1 MGNGEVIMGL
11 TLIGS
16 AHTVSAGSP
25 ASSIAI
31 TSGIDDT
38 YMAYEFH
45 FYNIHGA
52 EDLQVF
58 TFQVNDYA
66 QPIQTTMYR
75 IHTLDTGG
83 SVDTSAGTHTSWD
96 QHIGETATGNSSQ
109 DGDDR
114 FAAIGIY
121 TGADDAT
128 DSLSGKMTLYDPSDT
143 TYSKHFI
150 SRVTLNSSQGGDEF
164 LHTNIVAGYI
174 KTTSAVTGIKFQF
187 DDGNIDSGVIKMFG
201 VS

>member
-1 MGNGEVIMGL
+1 MGMGKVIMGL

-16 AHTVSAGSP
+16 AHDAAGGVTD
-25 ASSIAI
+25 IAI
-31 TSGIDDT
+31 TSGIDDS

-66 QPIQTTMYR
+66 QPIQTVFSRVHTIDDTTHDNGMG
-75 IHTLDTGG
+75 IHTT
-83 SVDTSAGTHTSWD
+83 WD
-96 QHIGETATGNSSQ
+96 QHIGEAADGNSSQ

-114 FAAIGIY
+114 FAAIAIY
-121 TGADDAT
+121 TGADDTT
-128 DSLSGKMTLYDPSDT
+128 DSLSGVMTLYDPSDT

-150 SRVTLNSSQGGDEF
+150 SRVTHNSSQGGDEF
-164 LHTNIVAGYI
+164 MHMNLCGGYI
-174 KTTSAVTGIKFQF
+174 KITSAVTGIKFQF

>member
-1 MGNGEVIMGL
+1 MGL
-11 TLIGS
+11 TLIS
-16 AHTVSAGSP
+16 TST
-25 ASSIAI
+25 ASSSASLAI
-31 TSGIDDT
+31 TSGIDDS

-45 FYNIHGA
+45 FYNIHGE

-66 QPIQTTMYR
+66 QPIQTVMYR
-75 IHTLDTGG
+75 IHTQDSDTH
-83 SVDTSAGTHTSWD
+83 DTSAGGHTSWD

-114 FAAIGIY
+114 FAAIAIY
-121 TGADDAT
+121 TGADDTT

-143 TYSKHFI
+143 TYSKHFM
-150 SRVTLNSSQGGDEF
+150 SRVTLNSSQSSQEYM
-164 LHTNIVAGYI
+164 HYNVVSGYI

>member
-25 ASSIAI
+25 AASIAI
-31 TSGIDDT
+31 TSDIDDT

-45 FYNIHGA
+45 FYNIHGS

-75 IHTLDTGG
+75 IHTQDSDTL
-83 SVDTSAGTHTSWD
+83 DTSAGPHSTWD
-96 QHIGETATGNSSQ
+96 QHIGEGATGNSSQ

-121 TGADDAT
+121 TGADDTT

-143 TYSKHFI
+143 DYSKHFM
-150 SRVTLNSSQGGDEF
+150 SRVTLNSSQSSQEY
-164 LHTNIVAGYI
+164 LHYNVTSGYI

>member
-16 AHTVSAGSP
+16 AHEADGGT
-25 ASSIAI
+25 SIAI

-45 FYNIHGA
+45 FYNIHGS
-52 EDLQVF
+52 EDLQLF

-66 QPIQTTMYR
+66 QPIQTCMYR

-83 SVDTSAGTHTSWD
+83 TADTSAGPMATFD
-96 QHIGETATGNSSQ
+96 QHIDETATGNSSQ

-121 TGADDAT
+121 TGSDDAT

-174 KTTSAVTGIKFQF
+174 KTTSAGTGIKFQF

>member
-16 AHTVSAGSP
+16 AHEADGGT
-25 ASSIAI
+25 SIAI

-45 FYNIHGA
+45 FYNIHGS
-52 EDLQVF
+52 EDLQLF

-66 QPIQTTMYR
+66 QQIQTCMYR

-83 SVDTSAGTHTSWD
+83 TADTSAGPMATFD
-96 QHIGETATGNSSQ
+96 QHIGEGATGNSSQ

-121 TGADDAT
+121 TGADDTT

-143 TYSKHFI
+143 DYSKHFM
-150 SRVTLNSSQGGDEF
+150 SRVTLNSSQSSQEY
-164 LHTNIVAGYI
+164 LHYNVTSGYI

>member
-16 AHTVSAGSP
+16 AHEADGGT
-25 ASSIAI
+25 SIAI

-45 FYNIHGA
+45 FYNIHGS
-52 EDLQVF
+52 EDLQLF

-66 QPIQTTMYR
+66 QQIQTCMYR

-83 SVDTSAGTHTSWD
+83 TADTSAGPMATFD
-96 QHIGETATGNSSQ
+96 QHIDETATGNSSQ

>member
-16 AHTVSAGSP
+16 AHEADGGT
-25 ASSIAI
+25 SIAI

-45 FYNIHGA
+45 FYNIHGS
-52 EDLQVF
+52 EDLQLF

-66 QPIQTTMYR
+66 QQIQTCMYR

-83 SVDTSAGTHTSWD
+83 TADTSAGPMATFD
-96 QHIGETATGNSSQ
+96 QHIDETATGNSSQ

-121 TGADDAT
+121 TGADDTT
-128 DSLSGKMTLYDPSDT
+128 DSLSGKMTLYDPSVDT
-143 TYSKHFI
+143 TGYSKHFI
-150 SRVTLNSSQGGDEF
+150 SRVTLNSSQQSSEY
-164 LHTNIVAGYI
+164 LHTNIVSGYI

>member
-1 MGNGEVIMGL
+1 MGEVIMGL
-11 TLIGS
+11 TLISTRTASTS
-16 AHTVSAGSP
+16 ASL
-25 ASSIAI
+25 AI

-45 FYNIHGA
+45 FYNIHGE

-66 QPIQTTMYR
+66 QPIQTVFSR
-75 IHTLDTGG
+75 IHTIDDDTHDNSMGI
-83 SVDTSAGTHTSWD
+83 HTTWD
-96 QHIGETATGNSSQ
+96 QHVGEAVDGNSSQ

-114 FAAIGIY
+114 FAALAIY
-121 TGADDAT
+121 TGADDTT
-128 DSLSGKMTLYDPSDT
+128 DSLSGVMTLYDPSDT
-143 TYSKHFI
+143 TYSKHFT
-150 SRVTLNSSQGGDEF
+150 SRVTHNSSQGGDEF
-164 LHTNIVAGYI
+164 MHMNLCGGYI

>member
-1 MGNGEVIMGL
+1 MGL
-11 TLIGS
+11 TLIS
-16 AHTVSAGSP
+16 TST
-25 ASSIAI
+25 ASSSASLAI

-45 FYNIHGA
+45 FYNINGA
-52 EDLQVF
+52 EDLQLF
-58 TFQVNDYA
+58 TLQVNDYA
-66 QPIQTTMYR
+66 QPIQTCMYR
-75 IHTLDTGG
+75 IHTLD
-83 SVDTSAGTHTSWD
+83 SSSADTSAGVHSSFD
-96 QHIGETATGNSSQ
+96 QHVGETATGNSSQ

-128 DSLSGKMTLYDPSDT
+128 DSLSGKMTLYDPSDK
-143 TYSKHFI
+143 TYSKLFI

>member
-1 MGNGEVIMGL
+1 MGKVIMGL
-11 TLIGS
+11 TLIGTPHD
-16 AHTVSAGSP
+16 ADGIVTD
-25 ASSIAI
+25 IEI

-45 FYNIHGA
+45 FYNIHGE

-66 QPIQTTMYR
+66 QPIQTVFSR
-75 IHTLDTGG
+75 IHTKDDASHDNGMG
-83 SVDTSAGTHTSWD
+83 IHTTWD
-96 QHIGETATGNSSQ
+96 QHVGEAVDGNASQ

-114 FAAIGIY
+114 FAALAIY
-121 TGADDAT
+121 TGADDTT
-128 DSLSGKMTLYDPSDT
+128 DSLSGVMTLYDPSEDT
-143 TYSKHFI
+143 IGYSKHFT
-150 SRVTLNSSQGGDEF
+150 SRVTHNSSQGGDEF
-164 LHTNIVAGYI
+164 MHMNLCGGYI
-174 KTTSAVTGIKFQF
+174 KTTSAVTGIKFKF

>member
-16 AHTVSAGSP
+16 AHDAAGGVT
-25 ASSIAI
+25 SIAI
-31 TSGIDDT
+31 TGIDDS

-45 FYNIHGA
+45 FYNILGV
-52 EDLQVF
+52 EDLQQF
-58 TFQVNDYA
+58 TFQVNDFA
-66 QPIQTTMYR
+66 QPIQTCLYR
-75 IHTLDTGG
+75 IHTLDDP
-83 SVDTSAGTHTSWD
+83 SPDTSSGVHGSFD
-96 QHIGETATGNSSQ
+96 QHIGETVDGNSTQ

-114 FAAIGIY
+114 WATLGIY

-150 SRVTLNSSQGGDEF
+150 SRVTLNSSQGGGEY
-164 LHTNIVAGYI
+164 LHSNIVGGYI
-174 KTTSAVTGIKFQF
+174 KITSAVTGIAFKF
-187 DDGNIDSGVIKMFG
+187 DDGNIASGVIKMFG

>member
-1 MGNGEVIMGL
+1 MGDGEVIMGL
-11 TLIGS
+11 TLISTSTASSS
-16 AHTVSAGSP
+16 A
-25 ASSIAI
+25 SIAI

-52 EDLQVF
+52 EDLQLF

-66 QPIQTTMYR
+66 QPIQTCMYR
-75 IHTLDTGG
+75 IHTLD
-83 SVDTSAGTHTSWD
+83 SSSPDTSAGPMATFD
-96 QHIGETATGNSSQ
+96 QHIGETATGNGSQ

-128 DSLSGKMTLYDPSDT
+128 DSLSGMMKLYDPSDT

-150 SRVTLNSSQGGDEF
+150 SRVTLNSSQQSAEY
-164 LHTNIVAGYI
+164 LHTNIVSGYI

>member
-1 MGNGEVIMGL
+1 MGKVIMGL

-16 AHTVSAGSP
+16 AHDAAGGVTD
-25 ASSIAI
+25 IAI
-31 TSGIDDT
+31 TSGIDDS

-66 QPIQTTMYR
+66 QPIQTVFSRVHTIDDTTHDNGMG
-75 IHTLDTGG
+75 IHTT
-83 SVDTSAGTHTSWD
+83 WD
-96 QHIGETATGNSSQ
+96 QHIGEAADGNSSQ

-114 FAAIGIY
+114 FAAIAIY
-121 TGADDAT
+121 TGADDTT
-128 DSLSGKMTLYDPSDT
+128 DSLSGVMTLYDPSDT

-150 SRVTLNSSQGGDEF
+150 SRVTHNSSQGGDEF
-164 LHTNIVAGYI
+164 MHMNLCGGYI
-174 KTTSAVTGIKFQF
+174 KITSAVTGIKFQF

>member
-11 TLIGS
+11 TLIS
-16 AHTVSAGSP
+16 TST
-25 ASSIAI
+25 ASSSASLAI

-45 FYNIHGA
+45 FYNIHGE

-66 QPIQTTMYR
+66 QPIQTNLYR
-75 IHTLDTGG
+75 IHTQDSDTH
-83 SVDTSAGTHTSWD
+83 DTSAGPHSTWD
-96 QHIGETATGNSSQ
+96 QHIDETATGNSSQ

-121 TGADDAT
+121 TGADDTT

-150 SRVTLNSSQGGDEF
+150 SRVTLNSSQSNEEY
-164 LHTNIVAGYI
+164 LHWQIASGYI

>member
-1 MGNGEVIMGL
+1 MGL

-16 AHTVSAGSP
+16 AHDAAGGVTD
-25 ASSIAI
+25 IEI

-45 FYNIHGA
+45 FYNIYGS

-66 QPIQTTMYR
+66 QPIQTDLYR
-75 IHTLDTGG
+75 IHTQDSDTH
-83 SVDTSAGTHTSWD
+83 DTSAGSHTTWD
-96 QHIGETATGNSSQ
+96 QHIGETADGNASQ

-114 FAAIGIY
+114 FAAIAFY
-121 TGADDAT
+121 TGADDTT
-128 DSLSGKMTLYDPSDT
+128 DSMSGKMTLYDPSDT
-143 TYSKHFI
+143 TYSKHFM
-150 SRVTLNSSQGGDEF
+150 SRMTLNSSQGGGEY
-164 LHTNIVAGYI
+164 LHYQVAGGYI

>member
-1 MGNGEVIMGL
+1 MGDGEVIMGL
-11 TLIGS
+11 TLIS
-16 AHTVSAGSP
+16 TST
-25 ASSIAI
+25 ASSSASLAI

-52 EDLQVF
+52 EDLQLF

-66 QPIQTTMYR
+66 QPIQTCMYR
-75 IHTLDTGG
+75 IHTLD
-83 SVDTSAGTHTSWD
+83 SSSADTSAGVHSSFD
-96 QHIGETATGNSSQ
+96 QHVGETATGNSSQ

-121 TGADDAT
+121 TGADDTT
-128 DSLSGKMTLYDPSDT
+128 DSLSGKMTLYDPSEDT
-143 TYSKHFI
+143 TGYSKHFI
-150 SRVTLNSSQGGDEF
+150 SRVTLNSSQQSSEY
-164 LHTNIVAGYI
+164 LHTNIVSGYI

>member
-11 TLIGS
+11 TLISTSTASSS
-16 AHTVSAGSP
+16 A
-25 ASSIAI
+25 SIAI

-66 QPIQTTMYR
+66 QPIQTVMYR
-75 IHTLDTGG
+75 IHTQDSDTH
-83 SVDTSAGTHTSWD
+83 DTSAGGHTSWD

-114 FAAIGIY
+114 FAAIAIY
-121 TGADDAT
+121 TGADDTT

-143 TYSKHFI
+143 TYSKHFM
-150 SRVTLNSSQGGDEF
+150 SRVTLNSSQSSQEYM
-164 LHTNIVAGYI
+164 HYNVVSGYI

>member
-16 AHTVSAGSP
+16 AHEADGGT
-25 ASSIAI
+25 SIAI

-45 FYNIHGA
+45 FYNIHGS
-52 EDLQVF
+52 EDLQLF

-66 QPIQTTMYR
+66 QPIQTCMYR
-75 IHTLDTGG
+75 IHTLD
-83 SVDTSAGTHTSWD
+83 SSSADTSAGVHSSFD
-96 QHIGETATGNSSQ
+96 QHVGETATGNSSQ

-121 TGADDAT
+121 TGADDTT

-143 TYSKHFI
+143 DYSKHFM
-150 SRVTLNSSQGGDEF
+150 SRVTLNSSQSSQEY
-164 LHTNIVAGYI
+164 LHYNVTSGYI

>member
-1 MGNGEVIMGL
+1 MGDGEVIMGL
-11 TLIGS
+11 TLISTSTASSS
-16 AHTVSAGSP
+16 A
-25 ASSIAI
+25 SIAI

-66 QPIQTTMYR
+66 QPIQTVMYR
-75 IHTLDTGG
+75 IHTQDSDTH
-83 SVDTSAGTHTSWD
+83 DTSAGGHTSWD

-114 FAAIGIY
+114 FAAIAIY
-121 TGADDAT
+121 TGADDTT

-143 TYSKHFI
+143 DYSKHFI
-150 SRVTLNSSQGGDEF
+150 SRVTLNSSQQSSEY
-164 LHTNIVAGYI
+164 LHYNVVSGYI

>member
-11 TLIGS
+11 TLIS
-16 AHTVSAGSP
+16 TST
-25 ASSIAI
+25 ASSSASLAI

-66 QPIQTTMYR
+66 QPIQTCMYR
-75 IHTLDTGG
+75 IHTQDSDTH
-83 SVDTSAGTHTSWD
+83 DTSAGPMATFD
-96 QHIGETATGNSSQ
+96 QHIGEGATGNSSQ

>member
-1 MGNGEVIMGL
+1 MGEVIMGL
-11 TLIGS
+11 TLIGTPHD
-16 AHTVSAGSP
+16 ADGIVTD
-25 ASSIAI
+25 IEI

-45 FYNIHGA
+45 FYNIHGE

-66 QPIQTTMYR
+66 QPIQTVFSR
-75 IHTLDTGG
+75 IHTKDDASHDNGMG
-83 SVDTSAGTHTSWD
+83 IHTTWD
-96 QHIGETATGNSSQ
+96 QHVGEAVDGNASQ

-114 FAAIGIY
+114 FAALAIY
-121 TGADDAT
+121 TGADDTT
-128 DSLSGKMTLYDPSDT
+128 DSLSGVMTLYDPSDT
-143 TYSKHFI
+143 TYSKHFT
-150 SRVTLNSSQGGDEF
+150 SRVTHNSSQGGDEF
-164 LHTNIVAGYI
+164 MHMNLCGGYI

>member
-11 TLIGS
+11 TLIS
-16 AHTVSAGSP
+16 TST
-25 ASSIAI
+25 ASSSASLAI

-52 EDLQVF
+52 EDLQLF

-66 QPIQTTMYR
+66 QPIQTCMYR
-75 IHTLDTGG
+75 IHTLD
-83 SVDTSAGTHTSWD
+83 SSSADTSAGVHSSFD
-96 QHIGETATGNSSQ
+96 QHVGETATGNSSQ

-121 TGADDAT
+121 TGADDTT
-128 DSLSGKMTLYDPSDT
+128 DSLSGKMTLYDPSEDT
-143 TYSKHFI
+143 TGYSKHFI
-150 SRVTLNSSQGGDEF
+150 SRVTLNSSQQSSEY
-164 LHTNIVAGYI
+164 LHTNIVSGYI

>member
-1 MGNGEVIMGL
+1 MGL

-16 AHTVSAGSP
+16 AHDAAGGVTD
-25 ASSIAI
+25 IEI

-45 FYNIHGA
+45 FYNIYGS

-66 QPIQTTMYR
+66 QPIQTELYR
-75 IHTLDTGG
+75 IHTQDSDTH
-83 SVDTSAGTHTSWD
+83 DTSAGSHTTWD
-96 QHIGETATGNSSQ
+96 QHIGETADGNASQ

-114 FAAIGIY
+114 FAAIAFY
-121 TGADDAT
+121 TGADDTT
-128 DSLSGKMTLYDPSDT
+128 DSMSGKMTLYDPSDT
-143 TYSKHFI
+143 TYSKHFM
-150 SRVTLNSSQGGDEF
+150 SRMTLNSSQSNEEY
-164 LHTNIVAGYI
+164 LHYQVAGGYI

>member
-1 MGNGEVIMGL
+1 MGDGEVIMGL
-11 TLIGS
+11 TLIS
-16 AHTVSAGSP
+16 TST
-25 ASSIAI
+25 ASSSASLAI

-45 FYNIHGA
+45 FYNIHGE

-66 QPIQTTMYR
+66 QPIQTALYR
-75 IHTLDTGG
+75 IHTQDSDTH
-83 SVDTSAGTHTSWD
+83 DTSAGYHTTWD
-96 QHIGETATGNSSQ
+96 QHIGEDATGNSSQ

-114 FAAIGIY
+114 FAAISFY
-121 TGADDAT
+121 TGSDDTT

-150 SRVTLNSSQGGDEF
+150 SRVTLNSSQSNEEY
-164 LHTNIVAGYI
+164 LHWQIASGYI

>member
-1 MGNGEVIMGL
+1 MGL

-16 AHTVSAGSP
+16 AHEADGGT
-25 ASSIAI
+25 SIAI

-52 EDLQVF
+52 EDLQLF

-66 QPIQTTMYR
+66 QPIQTCMYR
-75 IHTLDTGG
+75 IHTLD
-83 SVDTSAGTHTSWD
+83 SSSADTSAGVHSSFD
-96 QHIGETATGNSSQ
+96 QHVGETATGNSSQ

-150 SRVTLNSSQGGDEF
+150 SRVTLNSSQGGEEF

>member
-1 MGNGEVIMGL
+1 MGNGDVIMGL
-11 TLIGS
+11 TLIS
-16 AHTVSAGSP
+16 TSTVLAVSP
-25 ASSIAI
+25 AASIAI

-45 FYNIHGA
+45 FYNIHGE

-58 TFQVNDYA
+58 TFQGTDYA

-75 IHTLDTGG
+75 IHTQDSDTH
-83 SVDTSAGTHTSWD
+83 DTSAGDHSTWD
-96 QHIGETATGNSSQ
+96 QHIGEAADGNSSQ

-114 FAAIGIY
+114 FAAIAIY
-121 TGADDAT
+121 TGADDTT

-143 TYSKHFI
+143 TYSKHFM
-150 SRVTLNSSQGGDEF
+150 SRVTLNSSQSNEEY
-164 LHTNIVAGYI
+164 LHYNVVSGYI

>member
-1 MGNGEVIMGL
+1 MGDGEFIMGL
-11 TLIGS
+11 TLIS
-16 AHTVSAGSP
+16 TST
-25 ASSIAI
+25 ASSSASLAI

-52 EDLQVF
+52 EDLQLF

-66 QPIQTTMYR
+66 QPIQTCMYR
-75 IHTLDTGG
+75 IHTLD
-83 SVDTSAGTHTSWD
+83 SSSADTSAGVHSSFD
-96 QHIGETATGNSSQ
+96 QHVGETATGNSSQ

-121 TGADDAT
+121 TGADDTT

>member
-16 AHTVSAGSP
+16 AHEADGGT
-25 ASSIAI
+25 SIAI

-45 FYNIHGA
+45 FYNIHGS
-52 EDLQVF
+52 EDLQLF

-66 QPIQTTMYR
+66 QPIQTCMYR

-83 SVDTSAGTHTSWD
+83 TADTSAGPMATFD
-96 QHIGETATGNSSQ
+96 QHIDETATGNSSQ

>member
-1 MGNGEVIMGL
+1 MGL
-11 TLIGS
+11 TLIS
-16 AHTVSAGSP
+16 TST
-25 ASSIAI
+25 ASSSASLAI

-52 EDLQVF
+52 EDLQLF

-75 IHTLDTGG
+75 IHTLD
-83 SVDTSAGTHTSWD
+83 SSSADTSAGVHSSFD
-96 QHIGETATGNSSQ
+96 QHVGETATGNSSQ

>member
-1 MGNGEVIMGL
+1 MGL
-11 TLIGS
+11 TLISTHTASTS
-16 AHTVSAGSP
+16 ASL
-25 ASSIAI
+25 AI
-31 TSGIDDT
+31 TSGIDDS

-45 FYNIHGA
+45 FYNIHGE

-66 QPIQTTMYR
+66 QPIQTCLHRT
-75 IHTLDTGG
+75 HTLDSATP
-83 SVDTSAGTHTSWD
+83 DTSAGYHTIFD
-96 QHIGETATGNSSQ
+96 QHIGEAADGNSYQ

-114 FAAIGIY
+114 FAAIAIY
-121 TGADDAT
+121 TGSDDTT
-128 DSLSGKMTLYDPSDT
+128 DSMSGKMTLYDPSDT

-150 SRVTLNSSQGGDEF
+150 SRVTLNSSQQSAEY
-164 LHTNIVAGYI
+164 LHSNVVGGYI